1 MKPPIVLI
9 SVFTLS
15 LLLFKAFTGEWKYVI
30 SGNIAMCCM
39 LLFTGV
45 AHFVFTK
52 GMVMMMPCFI
62 PYKREMIYS
71 TGVLEFLLGIGLVI
85 QQTRHISSILII
97 IFFIVLLPANISAAL
112 RHLNIEKGDY
122 SGPGL
127 RYLWFRIPLQLIFIL
142 WVWLFNLQK

>member
-15 LLLFKAFTGEWKYVI
+15 LLLFKAFTGEWKYFI

-52 GMVMMMPCFI
+52 GMVMMMPSFI

-85 QQTRHISSILII
+85 PQTRHISSILII
-97 IFFIVLLPANISAAL
+97 IFFIVLLPANISAAFS
-112 RHLNIEKGDY
+112 HVNIEQADY